1 MDAAGVS
8 LVLIGPGTVDQVF
21 GFSLYLPP
29 YSIDNSRYCLEHE
42 ICSFLAG

>member
-8 LVLIGPGTVDQVF
+8 LVLIGPGNVDQAF
-21 GFSLYLPP
+21 GFSLNLPP
-29 YSIDNSRYCLEHE
+29 YLIDNSCDCSEHE